1 MLASAM
7 KDGSLTLRNPV
18 SLLTIGLMVL
28 GFGCDVARHPQPAMT
43 SQTAAD
49 EVITLP
55 DVNGQSVQPLAIEP
69 GQRATVLIFVAA
81 DCPICNAYAGE
92 INRLNQAYS
101 KQGVRFFLVD
111 VDANLSA
118 ADALKHTREYAL
130 TPTVLLDPNRVLPK
144 KYAATTTPEVIL
156 LDQTGR
162 ISYRGRI
169 DDLYICLGQRR
180 YEAHEHDLRDAVD
193 AMLAGRPIS
202 VAVTKAVGCSI

>member
-1 MLASAM
+1 M
-7 KDGSLTLRNPV
+7 KDRSYTLRNPA
-18 SLLTIGLMVL
+18 SLLAIGLAL
-28 GFGCDVARHPQPAMT
+28 PGLGCDAGHHSQPVMT
-43 SQTAAD
+43 GQAAAED
-49 EVITLP
+49 VITLL
-55 DVNGQSVQPLAIEP
+55 DVNGQRVEPLAMEP

-81 DCPICNAYAGE
+81 ECPICNAYGGE

-101 KQGVRFFLVD
+101 KQSVRFFLVD

-118 ADALKHTREYAL
+118 ADAQEHTREYAL
-130 TPTVLLDPNRVLPK
+130 TPAVLLDPNKVLAK

-156 LDQTGR
+156 LDQTGT

-169 DDLYICLGQRR
+169 DDLYISLGQRR
-180 YEAHEHDLRDAVD
+180 YEAHEHDLRDALD